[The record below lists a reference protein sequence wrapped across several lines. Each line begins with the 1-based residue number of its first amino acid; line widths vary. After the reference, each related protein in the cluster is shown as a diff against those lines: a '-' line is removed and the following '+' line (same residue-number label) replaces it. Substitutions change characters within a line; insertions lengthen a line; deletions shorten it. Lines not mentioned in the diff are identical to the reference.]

1 MGESRRDALQP
12 GQNSVA
18 GAPERKIIGVK
29 FHDSVNL
36 GGGHESRSLTIPH
49 DKCTLVSVPGGIEA
63 QTLPGAARPDW
74 LFVPYGNIV
83 HIKYLPAK
91 AAEPVAS

>member
-1 MGESRRDALQP
+1 MGESARRDALQP
-12 GQNSVA
+12 GQQNIVA
-18 GAPERKIIGVK
+18 GAIERKIIGVK

-36 GGGHESRSLTIPH
+36 GGHESRSLTVGH

-63 QTLPGAARPDW
+63 QTLPGAVRPDW

-83 HIKYLPAK
+83 HIKYLAAK
-91 AAEPVAS
+91 SEPVAS